1 MIDYNTM
8 RPPLILKEYGRNV
21 QNLVA
26 HIKKIED
33 KEKRSEM
40 ARTLVELMK
49 LINPAAKETQETA
62 QKLWDD
68 LVIMSEFDIDIEA
81 PFPSPDKET
90 LSKKPEPLGYRS
102 SEIRYKHYGRNVELL
117 ISKAVAIEDAEEKEA
132 AIIYLGRLM
141 KGFQTVWNRDNIDD
155 FTIIKDIETLSK
167 KQLTI
172 DLKKVQEQ
180 NLFEPLMKD
189 RKTRPKSNQQQGGK
203 NRRNNNNRR
212 RRNN

>member
-62 QKLWDD
+62 QKLW
-68 LVIMSEFDIDIEA
+68 
-81 PFPSPDKET
+81 
-90 LSKKPEPLGYRS
+90 G
-102 SEIRYKHYGRNVELL
+102 
-117 ISKAVAIEDAEEKEA
+117 
-132 AIIYLGRLM
+132 
-141 KGFQTVWNRDNIDD
+141 
-155 FTIIKDIETLSK
+155 
-167 KQLTI
+167 
-172 DLKKVQEQ
+172 
-180 NLFEPLMKD
+180 
-189 RKTRPKSNQQQGGK
+189 
-203 NRRNNNNRR
+203 
-212 RRNN
+212 